1 MSLKNIQW
9 ENKFDMCFILGTIKW
24 YYCMLYPNI
33 WEEPYTRRSAGCID
47 PRILE
52 TYLDCFVPFETNPLE
67 TRASD
72 PIEWG
77 EACLMRVKIAV
88 KKKKESS
95 KCKSLEITSS
105 RWAWK
110 HGVIQAPRMRWEWEN
125 KGHWRPGL
133 RSSLLNRLQHTFQV
147 YSVPPH
153 LSPGHRQHKDGHVL
167 CWDLGGKF
175 MIPSLHEW
183 QGAPF
188 LLKHYPIRIPGTY
201 PIFPLLRDVTKKPGS
216 RSLLWKIFPR

>member
-1 MSLKNIQW
+1 MYWSQNLRNVLRLFCSFWNESIRNKSVRSDRMRWSLFNEGK
-9 ENKFDMCFILGTIKW
+9 
-24 YYCMLYPNI
+24 
-33 WEEPYTRRSAGCID
+33 
-47 PRILE
+47 
-52 TYLDCFVPFETNPLE
+52 DC
-67 TRASD
+67 
-72 PIEWG
+72 G
-77 EACLMRVKIAV
+77 K